1 MALASAQNYTDMSGF
16 SRDGLIK
23 QLQFDKY
30 TDEQAAY
37 GADNCGADWNEMAA
51 RSAQSYM
58 DMSSFS
64 RQGLID
70 QLTFDG
76 YTAEQAAYGAKA
88 VGY

>member
-1 MALASAQNYTDMSGF
+1 MSGF

-76 YTAEQAAYGAKA
+76 YTAEQAAYVAKA

>member
-1 MALASAQNYTDMSGF
+1 
-16 SRDGLIK
+16 
-23 QLQFDKY
+23 
-30 TDEQAAY
+30 
-37 GADNCGADWNEMAA
+37 MAA

-58 DMSSFS
+58 DTSSFS

-70 QLTFDG
+70 QLTFEG